1 MVQDMRNPQSKFSR
15 LFSHNWVQ
23 CNCCGLQQ
31 VCDTGVYLIV
41 NIIKKVLEENP
52 IVAAPMAGVS
62 DRPGRLIARE
72 YGAGLVYTEM
82 ISAKALTYKNQK
94 TYMLMNMQDE
104 VQPVSMQIF
113 GSEPD
118 VMAEGARIMQEH
130 GAQIIDINMGCP
142 VPKVVNNG
150 EGSSLMRTPE
160 IAEAIVR
167 EMVRAVDVPVTVKFR
182 KGWDDASVN
191 AVEFAKRMEAAG
203 ASALAVHGRTRVQYY
218 SGKADWDIITQVK
231 QAVMVPVIGNGD
243 IFTPMDA
250 KRMLEETGV
259 DGVMIGRGALGR
271 PWLYQQT
278 LDYLRTGTYQA
289 DPDMDAR
296 REVIMHHAELLCE
309 EKGEYVGMKEM
320 RKHVAWYYKGLPH
333 AARMRDGINKI
344 AALDELKALLNM

>member
-1 MVQDMRNPQSKFSR
+1 M
-15 LFSHNWVQ
+15 
-23 CNCCGLQQ
+23 
-31 VCDTGVYLIV
+31 
-41 NIIKKVLEENP
+41 NIIKEVLQQNP
-52 IVAAPMAGVS
+52 VVAAPMAGVS

-94 TYMLMNMQDE
+94 TYQLMNMQDE
-104 VQPVSMQIF
+104 IQPVSMQIF

-150 EGSSLMRTPE
+150 EGSSLMRTPGV
-160 IAEAIVR
+160 AEAIVQ
-167 EMVRAVDVPVTVKFR
+167 EMVKAVTVPVTVKFR
-182 KGWDDASVN
+182 KGWDDTSVT

-203 ASALAVHGRTRVQYY
+203 ASAIAVHGRTRMQYY
-218 SGKADWDIITQVK
+218 SGKADWGIIAQVK
-231 QAVMVPVIGNGD
+231 DTVSVPVIGNGD

-278 LDYLRTGTYQA
+278 VDYLRTGTYEP
-289 DPDMDAR
+289 DPDMDVR
-296 REVIMHHAELLCE
+296 RDIILHHAELLCE

-333 AARMRDGINKI
+333 AARMRDNINQI
-344 AALDELKALLNM
+344 ATLDQLKALLNM